1 MPIEPTPAQPAQPQ
15 APTTTPPPPAAVVP
29 PPARPAAPAED
40 PRFAALAAKE
50 SAIVKAQRE
59 IAAQRD
65 SFAKERQEYE
75 AWKQQRTQATR
86 NPEVLAKEVWGDN
99 WYDKLTEFRLNG
111 QQVTPDIIAQTVS
124 EQLSAFEKRQADAR
138 AAQEATQREQ
148 AQAQAQQAYDNF
160 KQETHAFVAGR
171 GEEYELINLHGAH
184 NLVTRAIEQHFEA
197 TQKIMTA
204 KEAADL
210 VEAHLAEQVQKS
222 LATKRF
228 TAKAQPQPNG
238 ESQREG
244 SAQPRTLTNALTG
257 STPAPNEGV
266 SMYSD
271 AERIRRA
278 IAAGEAAR
286 RK

>member
-1 MPIEPTPAQPAQPQ
+1 MLIEPTPAQPAQPQ
-15 APTTTPPPPAAVVP
+15 APTTTPPPVP
-29 PPARPAAPAED
+29 PPAPKPAAPAED
-40 PRFAALAAKE
+40 PRFAALVSKE
-50 SAIVKAQRE
+50 SALVKQQRE
-59 IAAQRD
+59 LAAQRD

-111 QQVTPDIIAQTVS
+111 QQVTPDVIAQTVS
-124 EQLSAFEKRQADAR
+124 EQLSAFEKRQTDAR
-138 AAQEATQREQ
+138 AAQEAVQREQ
-148 AQAQAQQAYDNF
+148 AQAAAQQAYDNF
-160 KQETHAFVAGR
+160 KTETHDFVAGR

-228 TAKAQPQPNG
+228 TAKAPPLPNG
-238 ESQREG
+238 EPKREG
-244 SAQPRTLTNALTG
+244 SAQPRTLTNALTS
-257 STPAPNEGV
+257 STPAPDEGV
-266 SMYSD
+266 SQYSD
-271 AERIRRA
+271 SERIRRA